1 MTTEFLGWR
10 RLHLEEIVRLDVGQ
24 PFILIIPSNK
34 QRGEDKH
41 LQQQRDNLRLRM
53 VSTLIESCSKEY
65 KDVTSAL
72 QRKKKAYEQLESQN
86 GIKRNGATYIELKCI
101 VVNYP
106 HKDEY
111 RDEIYT
117 VSEVERHVDQFGG
130 FNIRLLDYPCNDSTL
145 IKWSE
150 VNTVQL

>member
-24 PFILIIPSNK
+24 PFILLIE
-34 QRGEDKH
+34 GEDKH
-41 LQQQRDNLRLRM
+41 LQQQRDNVRLRM
-53 VSTLIESCSKEY
+53 VSTLIDSCSKEY

-111 RDEIYT
+111 T
-117 VSEVERHVDQFGG
+117 
-130 FNIRLLDYPCNDSTL
+130 
-145 IKWSE
+145 
-150 VNTVQL
+150 